1 MKRLFFFLVMIGA
14 VWTFY
19 NSPGQVVLG
28 AGVMAS
34 ETPQQKN
41 ISAPVSYRVD
51 DYSIKELAT
60 FTIKAKVLS
69 RKNYHIG
76 READLSPVDLALGWG
91 NMSDEAVLE
100 HIGISQSNRFYY
112 WRVDAFPIPRREIE
126 MSSANIFDSIMIP
139 GTIHLKSTVQV
150 QSGLITYLFL
160 FLWQCKLCEML
171 LT

>member
-1 MKRLFFFLVMIGA
+1 MKRLFFFLAMIGA
-14 VWTFY
+14 IWTFY

-76 READLSPVDLALGWG
+76 RGSRSIARRLSIRMGQYV
-91 NMSDEAVLE
+91 
-100 HIGISQSNRFYY
+100 R
-112 WRVDAFPIPRREIE
+112 
-126 MSSANIFDSIMIP
+126 
-139 GTIHLKSTVQV
+139 
-150 QSGLITYLFL
+150 
-160 FLWQCKLCEML
+160 
-171 LT
+171 